1 MLVKLHPQARSTSEL
16 ASMAVNN
23 RREMLGRAE
32 SSDVEALLD
41 GVKLSSV
48 PFTYRYLGL
57 TLRLAFTKRRFR
69 RVETSYERFL
79 TQGEDEVDDL
89 LRVLEQS
96 FRVLRT
102 EIKRIEDGQE
112 QMKRTALPCV
122 RTQMGL
128 YRSFLVWLSG
138 FRNES
143 QEQKREFTS
152 QSRCCIPMLD
162 CGIETTTGIK
172 RLVAEFVG
180 VPTGRLLHDL
190 RNLENLLVQPRTQVM
205 EGDPNRTSRPRIVA
219 ARHA

>member
-1 MLVKLHPQARSTSEL
+1 MRGRSE
-16 ASMAVNN
+16 
-23 RREMLGRAE
+23 
-32 SSDVEALLD
+32 SDVETLLD

-79 TQGEDEVDDL
+79 RQGEDEVDDL
-89 LRVLEQS
+89 LSVLEHS
-96 FRVLRT
+96 FTVLRT

-112 QMKRTALPCV
+112 QMKRNALPCV

-128 YRSFLVWLSG
+128 HKSFMAWLSG
-138 FRNES
+138 FNNNDSDSHNEEHKS
-143 QEQKREFTS
+143 SKQ
-152 QSRCCIPMLD
+152 CCIPMLNQ
-162 CGIETTTGIK
+162 GVETTTGIK
-172 RLVAEFVG
+172 QLVAEFLG

-190 RNLENLLVQPRTQVM
+190 RNLESLLVHPRA
-205 EGDPNRTSRPRIVA
+205 ELIKNDSSSAHNHDDSSLTSWPRIA